1 MKEKFE
7 EREREK
13 CEDKESKTKYL
24 KRKPERI
31 KINYIQL
38 IIIVIVFG

>member
-1 MKEKFE
+1 MKEKCE
-7 EREREK
+7 EKEREK
-13 CEDKESKTKYL
+13 CEEKESETKYL